1 MCRSQGHT
9 AAGNITSIK
18 SSNDIVGNRTRDLPA
33 GSAVPLTTAPPH
45 FPYIYVNQL
54 HQTIEPQTKRPPTV
68 SYLQLIG
75 TFWKIFLE
83 IIIYCRKIKS
93 IQLGLTESF
102 RLSATLRLN
111 TENMLFHETKNSFP
125 NHTTQSKKSQ

>member
-1 MCRSQGHT
+1 
-9 AAGNITSIK
+9 
-18 SSNDIVGNRTRDLPA
+18 
-33 GSAVPLTTAPPH
+33 
-45 FPYIYVNQL
+45 
-54 HQTIEPQTKRPPTV
+54 
-68 SYLQLIG
+68 LQLIG